1 MYVEILGKAEQCQS
15 SKSLGQSPIELLW
28 DELDNKARIE
38 HPQNAQQLWDH
49 LQEAWQQIDPK
60 YYNQPPADITP
71 NTKINNYFSC

>member
-60 YYNQPPADITP
+60 YLQKSTTILVVD
-71 NTKINNYFSC
+71 FCR